1 MTDLDDY
8 AALLRDELG
17 IPVDT
22 GQLGQ
27 GFDQIEGWDSVR
39 LLSLVT
45 LLERETGTSVSLPD
59 VLEARSLRA
68 VYELYT
74 APAGT

>member
-17 IPVDT
+17 IPVTTD
-22 GQLGQ
+22 QLGQ

-45 LLERETGTSVSLPD
+45 LLERETGQSVSLPD
-59 VLEARSLRA
+59 VLEARSLRD
-68 VYELYT
+68 VFELYT
-74 APAGT
+74 ATAGA

>member
-8 AALLRDELG
+8 AALLNDELG
-17 IPVDT
+17 IPVTTD
-22 GQLGQ
+22 QLGK

-45 LLERETGTSVSLPD
+45 LLERETGQSVSLPD
-59 VLEARSLRA
+59 VLEARSLRD
-68 VYELYT
+68 VFELYT
-74 APAGT
+74 ATAGA

>member
-1 MTDLDDY
+1 MTDLDGY

-17 IPVDT
+17 IPVTTD
-22 GQLGQ
+22 QLGQ

-45 LLERETGTSVSLPD
+45 LLERETGQSVSLPD
-59 VLEARSLRA
+59 VLESRSLRD

-74 APAGT
+74 ATAGA